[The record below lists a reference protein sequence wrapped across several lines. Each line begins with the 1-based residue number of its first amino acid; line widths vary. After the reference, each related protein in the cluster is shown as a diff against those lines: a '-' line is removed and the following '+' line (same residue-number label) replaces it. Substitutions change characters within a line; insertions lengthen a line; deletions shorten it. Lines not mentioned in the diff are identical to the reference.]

1 MIRFHLGFEIEL
13 PLKAKQEEYEDL
25 NEPLIIESNFSEM
38 VSELAVIQIES
49 ESQKLD
55 RSQSVEEINVIHQNL
70 PHHLIQNMAPSRSGR
85 PTRARGVSLDPAFLL
100 RRYSEIIESQTIFE
114 F

>member
-1 MIRFHLGFEIEL
+1 MEGNTYVFSMIRFHVGFEIEL

-70 PHHLIQNMAPSRSGR
+70 PHHLIQNMA
-85 PTRARGVSLDPAFLL
+85 TNCMTI
-100 RRYSEIIESQTIFE
+100 SENCSC
-114 F
+114 

>member
-55 RSQSVEEINVIHQNL
+55 RSQSVEEINVIHQSL

-85 PTRARGVSLDPAFLL
+85 PIRARGVSLDPAFLL